1 MEKLK
6 IQEII
11 SFTKGIKIQETK
23 SQDITKISIDSRE
36 VNQDT
41 LFIPIIGEKFDGHT
55 FMESAYNLGCR
66 NFLCD
71 ENHEFNKENINL
83 IKVKDTKIALGHI
96 AKGYKEKFNLTTI
109 GITGSV
115 GKTST
120 KDIISSVLNQKYNTL
135 KTQGNQNN
143 EIGLPKTLL
152 NINKKTQIA
161 VIEMAMDK
169 KGDLNYLTNI
179 VHPNIAIITNIGM
192 SHIMNFKN
200 QEGIFYSKMEIAN
213 SLTSKDTLIVNG
225 DDKYLKTLK
234 NKQHDYK
241 LLTYGF
247 EENNDIYC
255 KDYKIEETSSF
266 TCVYKDKEYKFKIAS
281 PAKHNIGNALIAI
294 ILGIDLGL
302 TKEQIEEGLLN
313 IEMTKN
319 RLELVK
325 TDKYTIIND
334 TYNAN
339 YDSVMSAIS
348 VLNNYKTRKVAILG
362 DILELGGYSEEI
374 HRKLGKD
381 ITCDLL
387 ISIGKESKY
396 TYEEA
401 VKKGIKAYYFLT
413 KEEFYDKIKQILKP
427 EDTILVKASRGMELD
442 KLVEKLK

>member
-1 MEKLK
+1 
-6 IQEII
+6 
-11 SFTKGIKIQETK
+11 
-23 SQDITKISIDSRE
+23 
-36 VNQDT
+36 
-41 LFIPIIGEKFDGHT
+41 
-55 FMESAYNLGCR
+55 
-66 NFLCD
+66 
-71 ENHEFNKENINL
+71 
-83 IKVKDTKIALGHI
+83 
-96 AKGYKEKFNLTTI
+96 
-109 GITGSV
+109 
-115 GKTST
+115 
-120 KDIISSVLNQKYNTL
+120 
-135 KTQGNQNN
+135 
-143 EIGLPKTLL
+143 
-152 NINKKTQIA
+152 
-161 VIEMAMDK
+161 
-169 KGDLNYLTNI
+169 
-179 VHPNIAIITNIGM
+179 
-192 SHIMNFKN
+192 MNFKN

-294 ILGIDLGL
+294 MLGIDLGL

>member
-1 MEKLK
+1 MEKITIK
-6 IQEII
+6 EIL
-11 SFTKGIKIQETK
+11 SFTNGRQIESQENTE
-23 SQDITKISIDSRE
+23 IRKISIDSRDIDQ
-36 VNQDT
+36 NT
-41 LFIPIIGEKFDGHT
+41 LFIPIIGEKFDGHS
-55 FMESAYNLGCR
+55 FMESAYEKGCK

-71 ENHEFNKENINL
+71 ENHSFKKPNINL
-83 IKVKDTKIALGHI
+83 IKVKDTKIALGKI
-96 AKGYKEKFNLTTI
+96 AKGYKEKFKIKTI

-120 KDIISSVLNQKYNTL
+120 KDIISSVLNKKYNTL
-135 KTQGNQNN
+135 KTEGNLNN

-152 NINKKTQIA
+152 NINKNTEIA

-179 VHPNIAIITNIGM
+179 VNPNIAIITNIGM

-213 SLTSKDTLIVNG
+213 SLTEKDTLIVNG

-234 NKQHDYK
+234 NKTHNYK

-255 KDYKIEETSSF
+255 KDYKLGEISSF
-266 TCVYKDKEYKFKIAS
+266 TCVYNEKEYKFKISS
-281 PAKHNIGNALIAI
+281 PAKHNISNALIAI
-294 ILGIDLGL
+294 LIGLNLGL
-302 TKEQIEEGLLN
+302 TENEIQQGLLN

-319 RLELVK
+319 RLEIIK
-325 TDKYTIIND
+325 TNKYTIIND

-348 VLNNYKTRKVAILG
+348 VLNSYKTRKVAILA
-362 DILELGGYSEEI
+362 DILELGSYSEEI
-374 HRKLGKD
+374 HRKLGQN
-381 ITCDLL
+381 IECDLL

-401 VKKGIKAYYFLT
+401 LKRGIKAKCFLT
-413 KEEFYDKIKQILKP
+413 KEDFYDKINQILKQN
-427 EDTILVKASRGMELD
+427 DTILVKASHGMELD
-442 KLVEKLK
+442 KVVEKII